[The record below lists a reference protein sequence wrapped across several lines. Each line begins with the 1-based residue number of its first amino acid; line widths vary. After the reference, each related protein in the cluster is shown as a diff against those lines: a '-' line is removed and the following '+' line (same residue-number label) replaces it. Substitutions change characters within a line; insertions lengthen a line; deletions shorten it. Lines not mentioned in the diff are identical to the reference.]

1 MINLLILW
9 QKISKKRRKQ
19 LVLLLALMIL
29 TSFLEML
36 SVGSVLPFIAALTNP
51 EHLFQ
56 KEYMQ
61 PLFELLGIISPD
73 QMAFPFSVIFV
84 CATLFAG
91 VIRIILLYL
100 STYLTQA
107 IGADL
112 SIEIYRRTLYQDYL
126 VHVSRNS
133 SEIVNGILLKTNMV
147 SDQVISPILA
157 LFGSIFII
165 TGLISVLI
173 FIDASVAFVLFVS
186 LSIIYFSIMKSTS
199 FRLKQNSIT
208 INLKSTE
215 KVKALQEGLLGFREV
230 LLNQAQNFY
239 SKIFQNADLPVRNA
253 MANSQFLAGCPKFAI
268 EAFGM
273 SIVAVLAY
281 IMTTQDSNSLG
292 AIPVLAAFA
301 IGAQRILPALQQVY
315 NSYIYYKGADESFKE
330 VLVLLEQPLPEYLEN
345 NSFNDIL
352 FSHRIELK
360 NVSFKYS
367 EDSTFVLEN
376 VNLVINKGDK
386 VGFIG
391 ETGSGKSTLIDIIIG
406 LLSPS
411 DGMLLV
417 DGKEINIKNRHL
429 WQQKISIV
437 PQNINLF
444 DTSVEENIAF
454 GMTGDEINYAKVLD
468 AAKVAQ
474 LSKLID
480 GWDDKYQ
487 TLIGEHGVRISGGQR
502 QRIGIARALYK
513 TSTVLVLDEATSSLD
528 NKTEELVIKS
538 INDSV
543 KGITILMIAHR
554 LTTLKHCNKIFELI
568 DSNELREVEY
578 SNISK

>member
-1 MINLLILW
+1 MTNLLILW
-9 QKISKKRRKQ
+9 QNISKKRRKQ

-56 KEYMQ
+56 NKYMQ
-61 PLFELLGIISPD
+61 PLFELLGIIRPD

-91 VIRIILLYL
+91 VIRITLLYL

-173 FIDASVAFVLFVS
+173 FIDAAVAFVLFAS

-281 IMTTQDSNSLG
+281 LMTTQSDHPLG

-315 NSYIYYKGADESFKE
+315 NSYISYKSADESFKE
-330 VLVLLEQPLPEYLEN
+330 VLVLLKQPLPEYLEN
-345 NSFNDIL
+345 NSFNDVL

-429 WQQKISIV
+429 WQQKISNV

-513 TSTVLVLDEATSSLD
+513 ESDLLILDEATSALD
-528 NKTEELVIKS
+528 NKTEENTIKS
-538 INDSV
+538 IIDSNKDV
-543 KGITILMIAHR
+543 TILMIAHR
-554 LTTLKHCNKIFELI
+554 LTTLKHCNKIIELTVP
-568 DSNELREVEY
+568 NGLREIKY
-578 SNISK
+578 SDISM